1 MQSIEV
7 ELKQAIQNAV
17 KKAFDLDLDVQN
29 IVVETPKNKDHGDF
43 SSNVAMQLTRQ
54 LHQNPRMIAQSI
66 LDAFSLEM
74 VSNVEI
80 AGPGFLNF
88 TLSKDRFSTVIS
100 EVLAQ
105 KENYGQQPANGIK
118 VDLEYVSANPTGS
131 LHLGHARGAAWGDS
145 CARIMKKAGYDVTR
159 EYYVNDAGNQIT
171 NLALSL
177 NARYRQA
184 QGIPTEIGQDG
195 YMGKDVEEKGYEL
208 AKEYPQTYLEPTE
221 ENLKFFRKEGIKFE
235 LDKIRKDLDRYRVH
249 FDVWSSE
256 QSIRDAGKVEA
267 AINELNEKGYVYE
280 KDGAL
285 WFETTKFGDDKDRV
299 LRKQDGSLTYLVPDI
314 AYHNDK
320 CQRGFDM
327 LVDFFGADH
336 HGYIPR
342 LKASMT
348 ALGNDADK
356 LHVDII
362 QMVRL
367 VSNGEEMK
375 MSKRLGNATTINEL
389 CDKVGVDAARYFFVQ
404 RALDSHLD
412 FDIELAT
419 KKSNENPVYYAQ
431 YAHARMCSIQKQAQ
445 DIELATSFEDL
456 TNEKEIELMKSL
468 QEFNKVIVETAQSRQ
483 VHKMCHYIQNLASK
497 FHSFYNACKVVDR
510 DNLELSAQRLALV
523 KATQIVLA
531 NALECIGV
539 EKESDCQAQIND
551 ISYNSYYHVVSP
563 HLTLANDRAD
573 CRIIIFRWI
582 LIFFQQVLHHL
593 THTRTGSFFFLPV
606 YRPIFAQHFRKFSGQ
621 VNQFIILIEV
631 LYVFRLCQSIVKSQF
646 FLRQA
651 QLFTVVIQ
659 FCNLLC
665 RFQKFLDD
673 LLVCNQAIVV
683 RVHQLCNLF

>member
-1 MQSIEV
+1 MAVNKIEIA
-7 ELKQAIQNAV
+7 LKEAL
-17 KKAFDLDLDVQN
+17 KKAMVKCNF
-29 IVVETPKNKDHGDF
+29 VEDYEIDQITIEIPKEKSHGDY
-43 SSNVAMQLTRQ
+43 STNIAMQLTR
-54 LHQNPRMIAQSI
+54 LLRKNPRMIAEQLIEAIDKEEANIDSI
-66 LDAFSLEM
+66 
-74 VSNVEI
+74 EI
-80 AGPGFLNF
+80 AGPGFINMF
-88 TLSKDRFSTVIS
+88 MKKDALTSIIK
-100 EVLAQ
+100 EVLAE
-105 KENYGQQPANGIK
+105 KDDYGKSDAGKGIK
-118 VDLEYVSANPTGS
+118 YNVEFVSANPTGD
-131 LHLGHARGAAWGDS
+131 LHLGHAKGAAVGDS
-145 CARIMKKAGYDVTR
+145 ICRIMSAAGYDVTR

-539 EKESDCQAQIND
+539 EAVESM
-551 ISYNSYYHVVSP
+551 
-563 HLTLANDRAD
+563 
-573 CRIIIFRWI
+573 
-582 LIFFQQVLHHL
+582 
-593 THTRTGSFFFLPV
+593 
-606 YRPIFAQHFRKFSGQ
+606 
-621 VNQFIILIEV
+621 
-631 LYVFRLCQSIVKSQF
+631 
-646 FLRQA
+646 
-651 QLFTVVIQ
+651 
-659 FCNLLC
+659 
-665 RFQKFLDD
+665 
-673 LLVCNQAIVV
+673 
-683 RVHQLCNLF
+683 